1 MSPVTVPR
9 MARPRSPL
17 FVLYLTVFIDLM
29 GFGIVIPILPLYAQ
43 DFQASPLAIGWLTG
57 IYSGMQIIFTPILGR
72 LSDRFGRRP
81 VLLISIAGTAVGFAL
96 MGMAQSLTLLFV
108 ARILAGITGGNISIP
123 QAYIADVTAPE
134 KRSHAM
140 GMIGAAFGLGF
151 TFGPLIGGVMSQ
163 ISYGAPFFFAA
174 ALSVVNA
181 VLIYVLLPESLSREH
196 RAKPHDN
203 ASIAEVF
210 RHGRG
215 AMFVLVIATYFF
227 LIAGFA
233 IMTTL
238 FALFTAKRFGY
249 DAHANGYLFGFVG
262 LISVIVQG
270 GLIGRLVKKFGEVA
284 LTRAGMILTT
294 VSLALLPL
302 SNNLTVLLLVCAG
315 LSAGSGIAS
324 PPLSGL
330 ASQMIERSWQGRAL
344 GVMQSAGSSA
354 RLIGP
359 LIGGWLLMFDLQK
372 PVAEYGRTPFLVGAF
387 LCLIGTLFAFCIKKP
402 PEDRSPEDIAL
413 L

>member
-1 MSPVTVPR
+1 
-9 MARPRSPL
+9 MARQRSPL

-43 DFQASPLAIGWLTG
+43 DFHASPMVIGWLTG

-181 VLIYVLLPESLSREH
+181 VLIYVLLPESLSAEH
-196 RAKPHDN
+196 RAKPHEE
-203 ASIAEVF
+203 ASTAEVF

-215 AMFVLVIATYFF
+215 VMFVLVVATYFF

-262 LISVIVQG
+262 LVSVIVQG
-270 GLIGRLVKKFGEVA
+270 GLIGRLVKIFGEVA

-294 VSLALLPL
+294 VSLALLPF
-302 SNNLTVLLLVCAG
+302 SDNLTVLLIVCAG

-344 GVMQSAGSSA
+344 GVMQSAGSTA

-372 PVAEYGRTPFLVGAF
+372 PLAEYGRTPFLVGAF
-387 LCLIGTLFAFCIKKP
+387 LCFVGALFAFCIKKP
-402 PEDRSPEDIAL
+402 PEDRSPEDIRVAL
-413 L
+413 

>member
-1 MSPVTVPR
+1 MSR
-9 MARPRSPL
+9 LRSPL

-43 DFQASPLAIGWLTG
+43 DFQATPLAIGWLTG

-81 VLLISIAGTAVGFAL
+81 VLLISIIGTAVGFAL
-96 MGMAQSLTLLFV
+96 MGVAQSLTLLFV

-181 VLIYVLLPESLSREH
+181 VLICVLLPESLSREH
-196 RAKPHDN
+196 RAKPHEE
-203 ASIAEVF
+203 ASTAEVF

-215 AMFVLVIATYFF
+215 AMFVLVVATYFF

-238 FALFTAKRFGY
+238 FALFTARRFGY

-262 LISVIVQG
+262 LVSVIVQG
-270 GLIGRLVKKFGEVA
+270 GLIGRLVKRFGEVA
-284 LTRAGMILTT
+284 LMRAGMILTT
-294 VSLALLPL
+294 ISLALLPL

-315 LSAGSGIAS
+315 LSAGSGIAG

-344 GVMQSAGSSA
+344 GVMQSAGSA
-354 RLIGP
+354 GRLIGP

-387 LCLIGTLFAFCIKKP
+387 LCFIGALFAFCIKKP